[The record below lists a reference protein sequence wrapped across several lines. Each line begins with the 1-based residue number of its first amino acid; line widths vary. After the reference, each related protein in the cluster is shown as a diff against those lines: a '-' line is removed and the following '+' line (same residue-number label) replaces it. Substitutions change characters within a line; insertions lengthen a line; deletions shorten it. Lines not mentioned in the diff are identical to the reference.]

1 MTPLLLYSFF
11 PAHVPRAL
19 TYSSCFLPY
28 FRSHEAKPR
37 SFNKDQRW
45 RPVPSFIIRNTIST
59 RQREMPCVCVCV
71 SYKCGKTGEV
81 LEETWAAKKSE
92 GQDMRAE
99 GGIKRRVGCR
109 MVARVTVRVATPYV
123 NPPIWSILQSKRIGF
138 LWRWI
143 SSAGKLFLPLSLS
156 HLLYLLYLSLW
167 LFFLFLLW
175 FHVWFLSWLASSPLP
190 AFSASPWW
198 CLFGH
203 IRIDMI
209 PCDIFQMPICLS
221 HLRDYSMCCVFFL
234 YVCALFLSP
243 GLSQRWQGGCN
254 RESLAWLPF
263 FFFKCH
269 TILLPSAAHG
279 SWWNVITHW
288 CCLMCS
294 TMEGT
299 N

>member
-45 RPVPSFIIRNTIST
+45 RPVPSFIICNTIST

-156 HLLYLLYLSLW
+156 
-167 LFFLFLLW
+167 
-175 FHVWFLSWLASSPLP
+175 APLP
-190 AFSASPWW
+190 ALPLALTFFPR
-198 CLFGH
+198 L
-203 IRIDMI
+203 IVI
-209 PCDIFQMPICLS
+209 PCVISQLTG
-221 HLRDYSMCCVFFL
+221 
-234 YVCALFLSP
+234 FLSSP
-243 GLSQRWQGGCN
+243 CLLSLTMMVFIRPHQDRHDPLWYFPN
-254 RESLAWLPF
+254 ANLSLTPKRL
-263 FFFKCH
+263 
-269 TILLPSAAHG
+269 
-279 SWWNVITHW
+279 
-288 CCLMCS
+288 
-294 TMEGT
+294 
-299 N
+299 